1 MILNKKSLDG
11 NVETLLLSV
20 LEQGPSYGYAIAQD
34 LNARAEGLLKLGE
47 GTIYPVLHRLE
58 ERQLITSEWQLA
70 ENARKRKYYRLAP
83 KGKLALAEN
92 RQQWQML
99 TKVMQKVVDPPRLV
113 TGLPCSSVFQSKI
126 QNLKSKIAVLMC
138 SESLKIRTA
147 SSDLVL
153 KGAQI

>member
-20 LEQGPSYGYAIAQD
+20 LEEGPSYGYAIVQE
-34 LNARAEGLLKLGE
+34 LNSRAEGLLKLGE

-58 ERQLITSEWQLA
+58 ERELITSEWQLA

-99 TKVMQKVVDPPRLV
+99 TKVMQTVVDSAR
-113 TGLPCSSVFQSKI
+113 
-126 QNLKSKIAVLMC
+126 
-138 SESLKIRTA
+138 
-147 SSDLVL
+147 DLTPKLEL
-153 KGAQI
+153 KGMAI

>member
-20 LEQGPSYGYAIAQD
+20 LEQGPSYGYAIVQE
-34 LNARAEGLLKLGE
+34 LNNRAAGLLKLGE

-99 TKVMQKVVDPPRLV
+99 TKVMQKVVD
-113 TGLPCSSVFQSKI
+113 SAD
-126 QNLKSKIAVLMC
+126 NLTPKL
-138 SESLKIRTA
+138 E
-147 SSDLVL
+147 L
-153 KGAQI
+153 KGMAI